1 MKPLV
6 LPSIAILFASLTLFA
21 TAASAA
27 DYSDLVKEGLGLM
40 HNDSQERKAPEIRP
54 FLDSGYFYVHKGPI
68 IIRSIIQ
75 ANHGFTGPLNT
86 NDIPTFV
93 DNEFRVGG
101 YGLSGPNLGAYLQPY
116 PSHAWFYT
124 AATARGWMLA
134 KLKATGDKDA
144 FAAPFILTPLFFP
157 LWRPR

>member
-1 MKPLV
+1 MKHLV
-6 LPSIAILFASLTLFA
+6 PRTIAYFFALTLFA

-27 DYSDLVKEGLGLM
+27 DYSELVKEGLGLM
-40 HNDSQERKAPEIRP
+40 HDDSQERKEPTIRP

-68 IIRSIIQ
+68 ITRAIIQ
-75 ANHGFTGPLNT
+75 TNHGFTGPLNT
-86 NDIPTFV
+86 NDIPTLV

-116 PSHAWFYT
+116 PSHPWFYI

-134 KLKATGDKDA
+134 KLKATGERDA
-144 FAAPFILTPLFFP
+144 YAGPFILTPLFFP
-157 LWRPR
+157 IWRPR